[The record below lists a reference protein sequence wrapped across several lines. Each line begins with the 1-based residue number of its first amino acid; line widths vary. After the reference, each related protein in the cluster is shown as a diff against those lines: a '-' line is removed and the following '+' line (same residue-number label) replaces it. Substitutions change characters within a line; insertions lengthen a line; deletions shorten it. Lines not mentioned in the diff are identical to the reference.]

1 MSTSWSAITTRSDGY
16 MINAAAD
23 WNVVA
28 GSVNHLGQAD
38 RCVMVTDSNNQTLTS
53 GTWAAITFASEE
65 YDSAGFHSTSS
76 NTSRLTVPTGYGG
89 IYNVMVSVT
98 FEQVAATG
106 LSVQVRKNGAA
117 STAASLQASVP
128 SFTSL
133 TANHR
138 PIVNLTGQLR
148 LTAGDYL
155 EVYALQVT
163 GSNLAARGDT
173 QAHRFGIT
181 WVAA

>member
-1 MSTSWSAITTRSDGY
+1 MTTWNQITTRSAGY
-16 MINAAAD
+16 KVTSSDYNTI
-23 WNVVA
+23 A
-28 GSVNHLGQAD
+28 GSINHLGLAD
-38 RCVMVTDSNNQTLTS
+38 RCVLVTDSTNQTLTS
-53 GTWAAITFASEE
+53 GTWAAITFGAES
-65 YDSAGFHSTSS
+65 YDGAGFHSTST

-89 IYNVMVSVT
+89 IYNVLASIT

-117 STAASLQASVP
+117 STAAALQASIP

-138 PIVNLTGQLR
+138 PIVNLCGQLR
-148 LTAGDYL
+148 LVAGDYL
-155 EVYALQVT
+155 EVYALQVS

-173 QAHRFGIT
+173 QAHQFGIT